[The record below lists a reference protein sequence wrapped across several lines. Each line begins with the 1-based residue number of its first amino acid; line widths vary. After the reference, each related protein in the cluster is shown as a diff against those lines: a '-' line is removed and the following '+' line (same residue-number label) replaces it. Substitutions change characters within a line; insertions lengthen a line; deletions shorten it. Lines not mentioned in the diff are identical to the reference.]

1 MPSAKILEQKK
12 QLVEELA
19 EKIKKSSGGVL
30 VDYCGVTVEK
40 DTALRKSL
48 REAGVDYT
56 VIKNTYIRK
65 ACEIAGM
72 EGFDS
77 VLEGMTAFALS
88 DDPVA
93 PARILCKFAKENENF
108 KIKAG
113 FVEGRVVDAKEVNE
127 LAEIPSKEGLICK
140 LMGSMQSS
148 LYGLAYVLQG
158 KIDKEG
164 GVAEA
169 DA

>member
-19 EKIKKSSGGVL
+19 EKIKKASGGVL

-113 FVEGRVVDAKEVNE
+113 FVEGRVVDAKEVGE

-164 GVAEA
+164 GAAEA
-169 DA
+169 